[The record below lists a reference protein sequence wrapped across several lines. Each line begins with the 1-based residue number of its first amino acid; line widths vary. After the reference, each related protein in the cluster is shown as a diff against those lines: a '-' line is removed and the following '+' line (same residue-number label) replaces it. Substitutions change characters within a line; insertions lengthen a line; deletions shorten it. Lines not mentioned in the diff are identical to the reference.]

1 MIDALRDSFVMTPPA
16 PNTPGERRH
25 AVLYTAN
32 NARDAGDC
40 AQLLDMLGL
49 SVADARPEE
58 VPA

>member
-16 PNTPGERRH
+16 PTTPDERRD
-25 AVLYTAN
+25 ATLYVASS
-32 NARDAGDC
+32 AHDAADC

-49 SVADARPEE
+49 TAVDARPEE